1 MSQAVL
7 VINSGSSSLKFALLE
22 ASSGK
27 RFASGSAERLSS
39 PEAFLSIQFGSA
51 EAETEP
57 LPNMNHAE
65 AFKELLRALS
75 KADLLSLVF
84 ALGHRVVHGGGAFTS
99 SHRIDE
105 EVLATIESVSYLAP
119 LHNPLNLA
127 GIRAALAAF
136 PELPHVAVFD
146 TAFHQTLPEYA
157 YRYAVP
163 RSWYEEH
170 GVRKY
175 GFHGTSHRFVAR
187 AAAEHLGRDAR
198 DLCLMTAHLG
208 NGCSAC
214 AIDGGKSVETTMGLT
229 PLSGLVMGTRSGDLD
244 PGIVAY
250 LSARL
255 PGGVEAVDTALNRAS
270 GLLGLSGS
278 SNDMRTLLA
287 LEEDGD
293 QQAKLAIDVFCY
305 RLAASLCGLAAALP
319 RLDALIF
326 TGGIGERAPAIRRRV
341 MERLW
346 SLGVHCDEVANQEC
360 SSKGVSLISTGTGP
374 SALVVPTDEEWM
386 ISHDT
391 IFVLNEQVEVFS

>member
-7 VINSGSSSLKFALLE
+7 VINSGSSSLKFALLQ
-22 ASSGK
+22 ASSGV
-27 RFASGSAERLSS
+27 RLASGGAECLGSS
-39 PEAFLSIQFGSA
+39 EAFLKIQIGPS
-51 EAETEP
+51 EAETKA
-57 LPNMNHAE
+57 LPKMDHGGALE
-65 AFKELLRALS
+65 ELLSELS
-75 KADLLSLVF
+75 KAALLEHVF

-105 EVLATIESVSYLAP
+105 KVLETIESVSYLAP

-136 PELPHVAVFD
+136 PRLPHVAVFD
-146 TAFHQTLPEYA
+146 TAFHQTLPEHA

-163 RSWYEEH
+163 RAWYEEH

-187 AAAEHLGRDAR
+187 AAAEARGRDPK
-198 DLCLMTAHLG
+198 DLCLITAHLG

-244 PGIVAY
+244 PGIVTY
-250 LSARL
+250 LAGRL
-255 PGGVEAVDTALNRAS
+255 PGGVEAVDAALNRAS

-287 LEEDGD
+287 LEEEGD
-293 QQAKLAIDVFCY
+293 VQAKLAIDVFCY
-305 RLAASLCGLAAALP
+305 RLATSLCGLAAALP
-319 RLDALIF
+319 RLDALVF
-326 TGGIGERAPAIRRRV
+326 TGGIGERAPAVRKRV
-341 MERLW
+341 MDRLW
-346 SLGVHCDEVANQEC
+346 SLGVHCDEAANQQCPAKEIC
-360 SSKGVSLISTGTGP
+360 VISTLVGP
-374 SALVVPTDEEWM
+374 CVLVVPTDEEWM
-386 ISHDT
+386 IAQDT
-391 IFVLNEQVEVFS
+391 ISVLREKGEVLS